1 MEQDRPSVLDLRRS
15 ARLWQ
20 RVAPGMEPFAADA
33 VPAMASGLRCA
44 DPVPAPAA
52 APASEPASPAPASQA
67 SPSPVTPSPAPS
79 APAETAA
86 AAPVPEGGSSAAL
99 SALPGAITDPCCMGS
114 DAADMLGVVTGFA
127 DEASARCRSLTALAR
142 QAPVWA
148 RQQLR
153 QAAAREDAHTRQ
165 LMAVYYL
172 ITGTCC
178 PMPVCRPVPRQNA
191 WCPALRE
198 QYHLAA
204 CAAFNYARAA
214 EGTAD
219 PCLAR
224 IFEALSRQE
233 YQTADTLTALL
244 ERSLGC

>member
-20 RVAPGMEPFAADA
+20 RVAPGMEPFADDA
-33 VPAMASGLRCA
+33 VPAMASGPRCA
-44 DPVPAPAA
+44 APVPAA
-52 APASEPASPAPASQA
+52 APASDPASPAPASQA
-67 SPSPVTPSPAPS
+67 APSAAPPSPAPS
-79 APAETAA
+79 AAPQVPAETAA
-86 AAPVPEGGSSAAL
+86 PESGSFGPV

-114 DAADMLGVVTGFA
+114 DAADMLDVITGFA
-127 DEASARCRSLTALAR
+127 DDAASRCRALTALAR

-153 QAAAREDAHTRQ
+153 QAAAREDANSRQ
-165 LMAVYYL
+165 LAAVYYL
-172 ITGTCC
+172 ITGTCR
-178 PMPVCRPVPRQNA
+178 PAPLCRPVPRQGL

-198 QYHLAA
+198 HYHQAA
-204 CAAFNYARAA
+204 CAGFNYARAA
-214 EGTAD
+214 EGSSD

-224 IFEALSRQE
+224 IFQDLSRRE